1 MTTTCA
7 ALLAL
12 LALPALAANG
22 DYEKQPDGVIL
33 RTSNGSLR
41 IQLVTDNIARVTF
54 GKSAILF
61 PRSASAVLPDAAAP
75 KWTLADTSAELV
87 LTTARLKVH
96 VDRQTGRLSF
106 RDPGNNLILA
116 EAPGGHIVESAT
128 VQDEPVYHV
137 RQLWQANADESLYGL
152 GQQQKGVLNI
162 KGYDFELWQ
171 HNTNVVVPFLVSSRG
186 YGIFWDNMSYSR
198 FGDLR
203 PFEPIPAANLLNANG
218 QPGGLSMAP
227 MDGSSPAVVGAPSVV
242 AAADSHPKSTRWQGA
257 IVAPATGDYQF
268 RTTSNGGIKVWL
280 DNRLVI
286 DHFRQQWLTDD
297 DQVKVHLEANHHYPI
312 KIEWTTEQGTTMY
325 LNWKTPSPEADKFSM
340 WSEVAD
346 ALDYYFVYGP
356 KLDSVIAGY
365 RELTG
370 RAPMMPRWTFG
381 LFQSRQRYETSKQSL
396 DVVAEFRKRKIP
408 FDTIVQDWQY
418 WRTDSW
424 GTHQFDP
431 GRFPDP
437 DAWIKS
443 IHEQHA
449 HLMISV
455 WGKFYPGSANFDAMQ
470 NAGYLYQPDLKEG
483 IKDWIGFPYTFYDA
497 FNPGG
502 RQMFWSQVDKN
513 LFQKGVDAW
522 WMDATE
528 PDLTASPPTLE
539 GQRTYMAKT
548 ALGTASRVLN
558 AYALYNSEAVY
569 DGQRSS
575 APNQRVFILTR
586 SGFAGTQRY
595 ASATWS
601 GDITST
607 WSAMAKQIPAGLGF
621 SISGIP
627 YWTQDV
633 GGYTMQQRFSAREP
647 KPEDDEEWRELNT
660 RWFEFG
666 TFTPL
671 LRVHGEL
678 RPREM
683 WTMGGDS
690 HPAYQAE
697 LKFDRLRYRLLP
709 YIYSLAG
716 DVTLHAGT
724 ILRPLVMDF
733 PADQIAR
740 DLPDEYMFGPSFL
753 VAPVTTYQAR
763 SRSVYLPKVGI
774 WLNFLGSV
782 TATGAW
788 SQPVYLPTA
797 GSWYDFWTGKSA
809 APGTRV
815 DAPAP
820 YDAIPVFVKAGA
832 IVPFGPEL
840 QYAEEKAEDPL
851 TVYVY
856 AGENGAFTLYEDQGD
871 TYDYEKGAY
880 TEIPLQW
887 TEATGTLTVGRRQG
901 SFPEMLK
908 ERELRFVLVSKEK
921 PVGFSFD
928 ATPVKSIHYTGE
940 AVQVKLR

>member
-1 MTTTCA
+1 MKNTCM

-12 LALPALAANG
+12 LVPLLHAANT
-22 DYEKQPDGVIL
+22 DYEKQPDGIVL
-33 RTSNGSLR
+33 RTAGGSLR
-41 IQLVTDNIARVTF
+41 VSIVADNIARVTF
-54 GKSAILF
+54 ARSAILF
-61 PRSASAVLPDAAAP
+61 TRSTSAVLPNSAIP
-75 KWTLADTSAELV
+75 KWSLAESNDDLV
-87 LTTARLKVH
+87 LTTAKLKARVE
-96 VDRQTGRLSF
+96 RKTGRVTFLDSAGQ
-106 RDPGNNLILA
+106 PILA
-116 EAPGGHIVESAT
+116 EAPGGHVVESAV
-128 VQDEPVYHV
+128 VQGEPVYHV

-203 PFEPIPAANLLNANG
+203 PFEAIPAANLLNADG

-227 MDGSSPAVVGAPSVV
+227 MDGSSPAVVAAPMLD
-242 AAADSHPKSTRWQGA
+242 AAPGGHPKDTRWQGSV
-257 IVAPATGDYQF
+257 VAPATGDYQF
-268 RTTSNGGIKVWL
+268 RMTSNGGIKVWL
-280 DNRLVI
+280 DDRLVI
-286 DHFRQQWLTDD
+286 DHFRQNWLTDD
-297 DQVKVHLEANHHYPI
+297 DQVNVHLEANHRYPI
-312 KIEWTTEQGTTMY
+312 KIERTAEQGTTMR
-325 LNWKTPSPEADKFSM
+325 LAWKTPSPEADKFSL

-346 ALDYYFVYGP
+346 AVDYYFVYGP
-356 KLDSVIAGY
+356 KLDTVVAGY

-370 RAPMMPRWTFG
+370 QAPMMPLWAFG
-381 LFQSRQRYETSKQSL
+381 LFQSRQKYETSKQSL
-396 DVVAEFRKRKIP
+396 DVVTEFRKRQIP
-408 FDTIVQDWQY
+408 FDNIVQDWQY
-418 WRTDSW
+418 WKPDSW
-424 GTHQFDP
+424 GTHVFDAA
-431 GRFPDP
+431 RFPDP

-443 IHEQHA
+443 IHDQHA

-470 NAGYLYQPDLKEG
+470 KAGYLYQPDLKEN

-497 FNPGG
+497 FNPGA
-502 RQMFWSQVDKN
+502 REMFWSQVDKN
-513 LFQKGVDAW
+513 LFQKGIDAW

-539 GQRTYMAKT
+539 GQRNYMLQT

-569 DGQRSS
+569 DGQRSA

-607 WSAMAKQIPAGLGF
+607 WSSMAKQIPAGLGF
-621 SISGIP
+621 SLSGVP
-627 YWTQDV
+627 YWTQDI
-633 GGYTMQQRFSAREP
+633 GGYTMQQKFSARVT
-647 KPEDDEEWRELNT
+647 KPEDDEEWRELNA

-666 TFTPL
+666 VFTPL

-683 WTMGGDS
+683 WNIAGES

-697 LKFDRLRYRLLP
+697 MKSDRLRYRMLP
-709 YIYSLAG
+709 YIYTLAG
-716 DVTLHAGT
+716 DVTHHAGT
-724 ILRPLVMDF
+724 MLRPLVMDF
-733 PADQIAR
+733 PADKLAR
-740 DLPDEYMFGPSFL
+740 DLPDEYMFGPAFL
-753 VAPVTTYQAR
+753 VAPVTTFKVR
-763 SRSVYLPKVGI
+763 TRSVYLPKADG
-774 WLNFLGSV
+774 
-782 TATGAW
+782 
-788 SQPVYLPTA
+788 
-797 GSWYDFWTGKSA
+797 WYDFWTGKSA

-820 YDAIPVFVKAGA
+820 YDAIPVYVKAGA

-840 QYAEEKAEDPL
+840 QYTGEKPADPL
-851 TVYVY
+851 TVFVY
-856 AGENGAFTLYEDQGD
+856 SGANGSFTLYEDQGT

-880 TEIPLQW
+880 TQIPMQW
-887 TEATGTLTVGRRQG
+887 NDAAGTLTVGRRQG

-908 ERELRFVLVSKEK
+908 EREMRMVLVSKDR

-928 ATPVKSIHYTGE
+928 VTPVKSIHYAGE
-940 AVQVKLR
+940 AVQVKLK

>member
-1 MTTTCA
+1 MTKTCA

-12 LALPALAANG
+12 SVLPALAANG
-22 DYEKQPDGVIL
+22 DYEKQTDGIIL
-33 RTSNGSLR
+33 RTNDGSLR
-41 IQLVTDNIARVTF
+41 VRIVADNIARVTF
-54 GKSAILF
+54 AKSAILF
-61 PRSASAVLPDAAAP
+61 TRNASAVLASSTTS
-75 KWTLADTSAELV
+75 KWSLSDTSGELV
-87 LTTARLKVH
+87 ITTGKLKVR
-96 VDRQTGRLSF
+96 VDRQSGRVSF
-106 RDPGNNLILA
+106 QDPAGQPILA
-116 EAPGGHIVESAT
+116 EAPGGHVLESAV

-137 RQLWQANADESLYGL
+137 RQLWQDNPDESLYGL

-171 HNTNVVVPFLVSSRG
+171 HNTNVFVPFLVSSRG

-203 PFEPIPAANLLNANG
+203 PFEAVPATNLLSADG
-218 QPGGLSMAP
+218 RPGGLTMAP
-227 MDGSSPAVVGAPSVV
+227 IDGS
-242 AAADSHPKSTRWQGA
+242 AAATVGQPTVDAPPDSHPKSTRWEGSLL
-257 IVAPATGDYQF
+257 APSTGDFQL
-268 RTTSNGGIKVWL
+268 RTTTNSGIKVWL
-280 DNRLVI
+280 DNRLII
-286 DHFRQQWLTDD
+286 DHFRQNWLTED
-297 DQVKVHLEANHHYPI
+297 DQVKVRLEAGHRYPL
-312 KIEWTTEQGTTMY
+312 KIEWDTEQGTTMHFA
-325 LNWKTPSPEADKFSM
+325 WKTPSPEAGKFSL

-346 ALDYYFVYGP
+346 GVDYYFVYGP
-356 KLDSVIAGY
+356 KLDTVVAGY
-365 RELTG
+365 RQLTG
-370 RAPMMPRWTFG
+370 QAPMMPLWTFG
-381 LFQSRQRYETSKQSL
+381 LFQSRQKYETSKQSL
-396 DVVAEFRKRKIP
+396 DVVTEFRKRKIP
-408 FDTIVQDWQY
+408 FDNIVQDWQY
-418 WRTDSW
+418 WKPDSW
-424 GTHQFDP
+424 GTHQFDAS
-431 GRFPDP
+431 RFPDP

-455 WGKFYPGSANFDAMQ
+455 WGKFYPGSPNFDAMQ
-470 NAGYLYQPDLKEG
+470 KAGYLYQPDLKEN
-483 IKDWIGFPYTFYDA
+483 IKDWIGFPFTFYDA
-497 FNPGG
+497 FNAGA

-513 LFQKGVDAW
+513 LFQKGIDAW

-539 GQRTYMAKT
+539 GQRNYMLQT
-548 ALGTASRVLN
+548 AQGTASRVLN

-607 WSAMAKQIPAGLGF
+607 WSSMAKQIPAGLGF
-621 SISGIP
+621 SLSGIP

-633 GGYTMQQRFSAREP
+633 GGYTMQQKYSAHTT
-647 KPEDDEEWRELNT
+647 KPEDDEEWRELNA

-666 TFTPL
+666 VFTPM

-683 WTMGGDS
+683 WNIAADS

-697 LKFDRLRYRLLP
+697 LKSDRLRYRLLP

-716 DVTLHAGT
+716 DVTQHAGT
-724 ILRPLVMDF
+724 MLRPLVMDF
-733 PADQIAR
+733 AADKLAR
-740 DLPDEYMFGPSFL
+740 DLPDEYMFGPAFL
-753 VAPVTTYQAR
+753 VAPVTTYKAR
-763 SRSVYLPKVGI
+763 NRSVYLPKAEG
-774 WLNFLGSV
+774 
-782 TATGAW
+782 
-788 SQPVYLPTA
+788 
-797 GSWYDFWTGKSA
+797 WYDFWSGKSA
-809 APGTRV
+809 APGTRI

-820 YDAIPVFVKAGA
+820 YDATPVFVKAGA

-840 QYAEEKAEDPL
+840 QYTGEKPADPL

-856 AGENGAFTLYEDQGD
+856 SGANGAFTLYEDQGA

-880 TEIPLQW
+880 TQIPMQW
-887 TEATGTLTVGRRQG
+887 NEANGTLTVGRRQG
-901 SFPEMLK
+901 SFPEMPK
-908 ERELRFVLVSKEK
+908 EREFRIVLVSKDK

-928 ATPVKSIHYTGE
+928 ATPVKSVHYTGD
-940 AVQVKLR
+940 AVEVKVR

>member
-1 MTTTCA
+1 MKKVCV
-7 ALLAL
+7 LLL
-12 LALPALAANG
+12 TLGVLPALAANG
-22 DYEKQPDGVIL
+22 DYEKQPDGIVL
-33 RTSNGSLR
+33 RTGEGSLR
-41 IQLVTDNIARVTF
+41 ILIVSDNIARVTF
-54 GKSAILF
+54 AKSAILF
-61 PRSASAVLPDAAAP
+61 TRSASAVLPSELAA
-75 KWTLADTSAELV
+75 KWTVSETSGQLV
-87 LTTARLKVH
+87 LSTAKLKVR
-96 VDRQTGRLSF
+96 VDRQTGRVTFLDSA
-106 RDPGNNLILA
+106 GQLILA
-116 EAPGGHIVESAT
+116 ESADGHVVENAV

-203 PFEPIPAANLLNANG
+203 PFEAIPASNLLSADG
-218 QPGGLSMAP
+218 QPGGLSMVS
-227 MDGSSPAVVGAPSVV
+227 MGGSSATTV
-242 AAADSHPKSTRWQGA
+242 AQPTVDAAESARPKSTRWEGSLL
-257 IVAPATGDYQF
+257 APSTGDYQI
-268 RTTSNGGIKVWL
+268 RTTTNGGIKVWL
-280 DNRLVI
+280 DNRLII
-286 DHFRQQWLTDD
+286 DRFRQQWLTED
-297 DQVKVHLEANHHYPI
+297 DQVKLHFEAGHRYPI
-312 KIEWTTEQGTTMY
+312 KIEWDTEQGITMH
-325 LNWKTPSPEADKFSM
+325 LTWKTPSPEADKFSL

-346 ALDYYFVYGP
+346 SIDYYFVYGP
-356 KLDSVIAGY
+356 KLDTVVAGY
-365 RELTG
+365 RQLTG
-370 RAPMMPRWTFG
+370 QAPMMPLWTFG
-381 LFQSRQRYETSKQSL
+381 LFQSRQRYETSKESL
-396 DVVAEFRKRKIP
+396 DVVSEFRQRKIP
-408 FDTIVQDWQY
+408 FDNIVQDWQY
-418 WRTDSW
+418 WKTDSW
-424 GTHQFDP
+424 GTHVFDAA
-431 GRFPDP
+431 RFPDP

-443 IHEQHA
+443 IHDQHA

-470 NAGYLYQPDLKEG
+470 KAGYLYQPDLKEN

-497 FNPGG
+497 FNPGA

-513 LFQKGVDAW
+513 LFKRGIDAW

-539 GQRTYMAKT
+539 GQRNYMLQT
-548 ALGTASRVLN
+548 AQGTASRVLN

-607 WSAMAKQIPAGLGF
+607 WSSMSKQIPAGLGF
-621 SISGIP
+621 SLSGIP

-633 GGYTMQQRFSAREP
+633 GGYTMQQKFSAKTT
-647 KPEDDEEWRELNT
+647 KPEDDEEWRELNA

-666 TFTPL
+666 VFTPL

-683 WTMGGDS
+683 WNIAGDS
-690 HPAYQAE
+690 HPAYRAE
-697 LKFDRLRYRLLP
+697 LKSDRLRYRMLP
-709 YIYSLAG
+709 YIYTLAG
-716 DVTLHAGT
+716 EVTHRAGT
-724 ILRPLVMDF
+724 MLRPLAMDF
-733 PADQIAR
+733 ASDKLAR
-740 DLPDEYMFGPSFL
+740 DLPDEYMFGPAFL
-753 VAPVTTYQAR
+753 VAPVTTYKAR
-763 SRSVYLPKVGI
+763 TRSVYLPKAEG
-774 WLNFLGSV
+774 
-782 TATGAW
+782 
-788 SQPVYLPTA
+788 
-797 GSWYDFWTGKSA
+797 WYDFWTGKSA
-809 APGTRV
+809 APGTRS

-840 QYAEEKAEDPL
+840 QYTGEKPADPL

-856 AGENGAFTLYEDQGD
+856 SGANGSFSLYEDQGI

-880 TEIPLQW
+880 TQIPMQW
-887 TEATGTLTVGRRQG
+887 NEATGTLTVGRRQG

-908 ERELRFVLVSKEK
+908 ERDIRVVLVSKDK

-928 ATPVKSIHYTGE
+928 ATPVKSVHYRGE
-940 AVQVKLR
+940 TVEVKLR